1 MSLGIR
7 EILLRLHLCLIN
19 FVVIL
24 LQNLVF
30 CRNLEQEAMNVSILI
45 LRVHFDFTPEFQLDF
60 NRRYINEMEK
70 RPDYIG
76 YSIWNLV
83 DFQVDGRGDSKPN
96 LNQKGMLTEDRRKK
110 EIYYYCQARWSDIP
124 MIHIAGADWTKRVEI
139 CDDSI
144 NVRKISVFLIRKR
157 WS

>member
-1 MSLGIR
+1 M
-7 EILLRLHLCLIN
+7 
-19 FVVIL
+19 
-24 LQNLVF
+24 
-30 CRNLEQEAMNVSILI
+30 
-45 LRVHFDFTPEFQLDF
+45 DF

-124 MIHIAGADWTKRVEI
+124 MIHIAGPI
-139 CDDSI
+139 G
-144 NVRKISVFLIRKR
+144 RKGWKFVMIV
-157 WS
+157 

>member
-24 LQNLVF
+24 LQTSFLSEF
-30 CRNLEQEAMNVSILI
+30 GAGSDERIHSYTP
-45 LRVHFDFTPEFQLDF
+45 RTFDFTPEFQLDF

-96 LNQKGMLTEDRRKK
+96 LNQKE
-110 EIYYYCQARWSDIP
+110 C
-124 MIHIAGADWTKRVEI
+124 
-139 CDDSI
+139 
-144 NVRKISVFLIRKR
+144 
-157 WS
+157 